1 MNNER
6 LSRVLLGPVVSEK
19 SSRVADK
26 SQQIVFKVLPGA
38 SKLEIRNA
46 VEKMFDV
53 KVTAVQVANVKG
65 KVKRFGQT
73 LGRRS
78 DWKKA
83 YVTLAEGSDINFMG
97 AVYFIEQL
105 LPIIKKQG
113 LPPLKQNIIAR
124 FGRNQRMFAFLKE

>member
-1 MNNER
+1 
-6 LSRVLLGPVVSEK
+6 
-19 SSRVADK
+19 
-26 SQQIVFKVLPGA
+26 VFKVLPDA
-38 SKLEIRNA
+38 SKPEIRKA

-53 KVTAVQVANVKG
+53 TVTAIQVSNVKG

-97 AVYFIEQL
+97 AE
-105 LPIIKKQG
+105 
-113 LPPLKQNIIAR
+113 
-124 FGRNQRMFAFLKE
+124 

>member
-6 LSRVLLGPVVSEK
+6 MSRILIAPVVSEK
-19 SSRVADK
+19 STRAAD
-26 SQQIVFKVLPGA
+26 QGRQMVFKVLPDA
-38 SKLEIRNA
+38 SKPEIRKA

-53 KVTAVQVANVKG
+53 TVTAVQVSNVKG

-97 AVYFIEQL
+97 AE
-105 LPIIKKQG
+105 
-113 LPPLKQNIIAR
+113 
-124 FGRNQRMFAFLKE
+124 

>member
-1 MNNER
+1 M
-6 LSRVLLGPVVSEK
+6 
-19 SSRVADK
+19 
-26 SQQIVFKVLPGA
+26 VFKVLPDA
-38 SKLEIRNA
+38 SKPEIRKA

-53 KVTAVQVANVKG
+53 TVTAIQVSNVKG

-97 AVYFIEQL
+97 AE
-105 LPIIKKQG
+105 
-113 LPPLKQNIIAR
+113 
-124 FGRNQRMFAFLKE
+124 